1 MVRIIRSPGRLN
13 RRFLVILEVAIALI
27 IALHDKE
34 SILELGNWVRLLRVN
49 NLFFWHEKTYFFWDF
64 KNIFGRLSG

>member
-1 MVRIIRSPGRLN
+1 MLK
-13 RRFLVILEVAIALI
+13 

-49 NLFFWHEKTYFFWDF
+49 NLFFWQ
-64 KNIFGRLSG
+64 